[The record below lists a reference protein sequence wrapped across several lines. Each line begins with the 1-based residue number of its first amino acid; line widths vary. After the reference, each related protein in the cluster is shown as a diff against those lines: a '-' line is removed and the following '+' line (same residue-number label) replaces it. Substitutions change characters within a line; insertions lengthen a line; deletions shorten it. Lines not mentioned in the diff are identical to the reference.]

1 MLYGAIHVSTDVWPI
16 LQVVMRRIAIIDH
29 STHTLMVEDI
39 DEYELKIKYGDD
51 EQKYIDDNYT
61 FEGDYS
67 WDWIT
72 DAEYITEFDK
82 DPIEINF
89 KDIGDI

>member
-1 MLYGAIHVSTDVWPI
+1 
-16 LQVVMRRIAIIDH
+16 MRRIAIIDH
-29 STHTLMVEDI
+29 ASHELMVEDI
-39 DEYELKIKYGDD
+39 NEKELEAKYGGD

-72 DAEYITEFDK
+72 DAQYFKEGES
-82 DPIEINF
+82 DPIEIDF
-89 KDIGDI
+89 DEIGDIY

>member
-1 MLYGAIHVSTDVWPI
+1 
-16 LQVVMRRIAIIDH
+16 MRRIAIIDH
-29 STHTLMVEDI
+29 ASHELMIEDVN
-39 DEYELKIKYGDD
+39 EQELENQYGGD

-72 DAEYITEFDK
+72 DTQYFPEGES
-82 DPIEINF
+82 DPFEVNF
-89 KDIGDI
+89 EDGV